1 MDLIYIQNY
10 LFNQF
15 LTAKATKEI
24 LENKY
29 FKSKKKRKFYF
40 FTYEQLKNKSFVA
53 FVV

>member
-29 FKSKKKRKFYF
+29 FKSKKSESFIFYF
-40 FTYEQLKNKSFVA
+40 
-53 FVV
+53 